1 MPPIDLDATEF
12 RPNPVGKRTMLS
24 SAVRSF
30 QDPWEHQAFVRAST
44 QKVLVTIPGQYRS
57 ALTRID
63 LHRLWLQR
71 NDTSL
76 PQITYVE
83 HTAGRCPIGF
93 VGNPQH
99 QPLYSNG
106 TELLPDMM
114 IIPCMMGD
122 HHFRMAGESQIASLS
137 LAPADLATASRAL
150 IGREL
155 SAPAVTRHIHVPGCL
170 MARLRSLHEA
180 ACHLA
185 ANAPDILAHPEV
197 AKALEEKL
205 VYTMVKCLAETA
217 TVETRTRLHTR
228 MPVMKRFERAIEE
241 AENQPLYMT
250 ELCHKIGVQERT
262 LRNHCLEYLDMSP
275 HRYLW
280 LRRMALV
287 RRALDLAKST
297 EKTVTVIANDYGFWE
312 LGRFSVAYRK
322 LFGESPSTTLRN
334 AAGNAQAAAHL
345 GAARRRL
352 PILP

>member
-1 MPPIDLDATEF
+1 
-12 RPNPVGKRTMLS
+12 MLS

-44 QKVLVTIPGQYRS
+44 QKVLVTTPGQYRS

-63 LHRLWLQR
+63 LHRLWMQR

-93 VGNPQH
+93 VGDPQH

-106 TELLPDMM
+106 VQLLPDMM
-114 IIPCMMGD
+114 IIPSMMGD
-122 HHFRMAGESQIASLS
+122 HHFRMPGASQIASMS
-137 LAPADLATASRAL
+137 LAPADLATASHAL
-150 IGREL
+150 IGYEL
-155 SAPAVTRHIHVPGCL
+155 SAPEVTRHVHVPACL
-170 MARLRSLHEA
+170 MTRLRSLHQA

-185 ANAPDILAHPEV
+185 ATAPDILAHPQV
-197 AKALEEKL
+197 AKALEEQL
-205 VYTMVKCLAETA
+205 VYTMIRCLTQIV
-217 TVETRTRLHTR
+217 TVERKARLYTR
-228 MPVMKRFERAIEE
+228 MPVMQRFERAIEE
-241 AENQPLYMT
+241 AEDQPLYMT
-250 ELCHKIGVQERT
+250 ELCSKIGVQERT
-262 LRNHCLEYLDMSP
+262 LRNHCLEYLSMSP

-280 LRRMALV
+280 LRRMALA
-287 RRALDLAKST
+287 RRTLGLANSK
-297 EKTVTVIANDYGFWE
+297 EKTVTMIANDHGFWE

-334 AAGNAQAAAHL
+334 SAGYTQAAAQL
-345 GAARRRL
+345 GVVQHRL